1 MLKNILT
8 YSVLALSLF
17 TWSQK
22 SNKAPIY
29 LGQAFY
35 LGSD

>member
-29 LGQAFY
+29 FHLQIVP
-35 LGSD
+35 SVK